1 MEALSDWWN
10 DSYRYNLVIDTVLPR
25 DESCNGCFRVES
37 NSEII
42 NNFMNSV
49 GYSTTPHYSSGSG
62 RAGCFVVNGDI
73 QFLFDFLKM
82 LGIEKKY
89 RWRTTIYVKD

>member
-1 MEALSDWWN
+1 MEDLRDWWN
-10 DSYRYNLVIDTVLPR
+10 DKYCYNLVIDTVVPYDGIR
-25 DESCNGCFRVES
+25 TGVYRVES
-37 NSEII
+37 SSKTI
-42 NNFMNSV
+42 NNFLVSM
-49 GYSTTPHYSSGSG
+49 GYTKISPYDSPE
-62 RAGCFVVNGDI
+62 CFVVNGDI

>member
-10 DSYRYNLVIDTVLPR
+10 DRYRYNLVIDTLLPH

-37 NSEII
+37 KSRIVS
-42 NNFMNSV
+42 NFLKST
-49 GYSTTPHYSSGSG
+49 GYTKITPYDSTE
-62 RAGCFVVNGDI
+62 CFVVHGDI